1 MCGAAASR
9 HTESNDAGKWS
20 RAVTIIVSVKI
31 NDGIVM
37 AADSAGAM
45 PSGQV
50 YAHANKIANLC
61 EGLPIG
67 AMSTGAG
74 GIGNESVETLLK
86 DLRRRFAGLDPAR
99 PDWRLDP
106 AGYAMEHVAGRLRSF
121 LFEEKAAPFPEPTNL
136 QLRLCGYSAGRP
148 LAEVWEVSMT
158 GRDCPPPRRIMDEN
172 AFGVL
177 WDGQYEALNR
187 LVLGLGFG
195 IEDALV
201 RHGVPPEDAGKLQE
215 NLVKDLYTTLS
226 VPAMPIQDAIDLA
239 RFLVETTI
247 GFVRF
252 AVFLPKSVGGAVE
265 IAAITKHEG
274 FRWVQSKR
282 HQPAGIRRGG

>member
-1 MCGAAASR
+1 
-9 HTESNDAGKWS
+9 
-20 RAVTIIVSVKI
+20 VTIIVSVKI
-31 NDGIVM
+31 NDGVVM
-37 AADSAGAM
+37 AADSAGTMA
-45 PSGQV
+45 SGQV
-50 YAHANKIANLC
+50 YAHANKITNLGD
-61 EGLPIG
+61 GLPVG

-86 DLRRRFAGLDPAR
+86 DLRRRLDGRDPAR

-106 AGYAMEHVAGRLRSF
+106 AGYTMEQVAGRLRDF
-121 LFEEKAAPFPEPTNL
+121 LFEEKAAPCPEPTDL
-136 QLRLCGYSAGRP
+136 QVRLCGYSAGRP

-158 GRDCPPPRRIMDEN
+158 GQACPPPRCIMQET

-187 LVLGLGFG
+187 LVLGLGFDVG
-195 IEDALV
+195 GTLVKHGLPAGDAARLQEELV
-201 RHGVPPEDAGKLQE
+201 R
-215 NLVKDLYTTLS
+215 DLYATLS
-226 VPAMPIQDAIDLA
+226 VPAMPIQDAVDLA

-252 AVFLPKSVGGAVE
+252 AVFLPKNVGGAVE

-274 FRWVQSKR
+274 FRWVQRKGFR
-282 HQPAGIRRGG
+282 PAGSPGGG

>member
-1 MCGAAASR
+1 M
-9 HTESNDAGKWS
+9 T
-20 RAVTIIVSVKI
+20 VIVSVKI
-31 NDGIVM
+31 NDGVVM
-37 AADSAGAM
+37 AADSAGTM

-50 YAHANKIANLC
+50 YAHANKISNLY

-74 GIGNESVETLLK
+74 GIGNESLETLLK
-86 DLRRRFAGLDPAR
+86 DLRRRFAGLDTTR

-106 AGYAMEHVAGRLRSF
+106 AAYTLEEVARRLRAF
-121 LFEEKAAPFPEPTNL
+121 VFEEKVLTCGEDTAL
-136 QLRLCGYSAGRP
+136 QLRVCGYSAGRP
-148 LAEVWEVSMT
+148 LAEVWEVNIA
-158 GRDCPPPRRIMDEN
+158 GGACPAPRCIMDEGS
-172 AFGVL
+172 FGVL

-187 LVLGLGFG
+187 LILGTGFEIG
-195 IEDALV
+195 AALA
-201 RHGVPPEDAGKLQE
+201 RHGVPAHQVPTLQAS
-215 NLVKDLYTTLS
+215 LVGDLYATLS

-252 AVFLPKSVGGAVE
+252 AVFLPKSVGGAVQ

-274 FRWVQSKR
+274 FRWVQQGS
-282 HQPAGIRRGG
+282 PRGTEFG

>member
-1 MCGAAASR
+1 M
-9 HTESNDAGKWS
+9 
-20 RAVTIIVSVKI
+20 TIIVSVKI

-37 AADSAGAM
+37 AADSAGTM
-45 PSGQV
+45 GSGQI
-50 YAHANKIANLC
+50 YTHANKITNLC
-61 EGLPIG
+61 KGLPLG

-86 DLRRRFAGLDPAR
+86 DLRRRFAGCDPAYA
-99 PDWRLDP
+99 DWRLDP
-106 AGYAMEHVAGRLRSF
+106 ASYTLEQVVGRLRTF
-121 LFEEKAAPFPEPTNL
+121 LFEEKAAPCLEPINL
-136 QLRLCGYSAGRP
+136 QLRLCGYSAGRS

-158 GRDCPPPRRIMDEN
+158 GQDCPPPRQIMEET
-172 AFGVL
+172 AFGVM

-187 LVLGLGFG
+187 LILGLGFDIG
-195 IEDALV
+195 RALV
-201 RHGVPPEDAGKLQE
+201 KHGLPAEQAGRLQE
-215 NLVKDLYTTLS
+215 ELVGDLYATLS

-252 AVFLPKSVGGAVE
+252 AVFMPKSVGGAVE

-274 FRWVQSKR
+274 FRWVQRKR
-282 HQPAGIRRGG
+282 FYPAGLRQDC